1 MAKVQK
7 DSCTR
12 DSASMIRMGRSKIP
26 HIRSACAF
34 WGGAYG
40 IEYDLRTANSS
51 QNSLRSCEINSPP
64 LSVCHLT
71 IRLSLGR
78 YDWLRFRNRCK
89 ASRTRAED
97 LPFRKL
103 ECSAFYCRLLLVLI
117 PCLVFGL
124 CILVPMDLVPAEDAL
139 LARKRVWV
147 MRR

>member
-12 DSASMIRMGRSKIP
+12 DSASMIRMGRNNIP

-89 ASRTRAED
+89 ASRTRAQGTSASSASRNLRMELVSSGKQHVATARQREYHVED
-97 LPFRKL
+97 VR
-103 ECSAFYCRLLLVLI
+103 AQ
-117 PCLVFGL
+117 G
-124 CILVPMDLVPAEDAL
+124 
-139 LARKRVWV
+139 ARPHCGRIY
-147 MRR
+147 RIN